1 MGGNPSFMALLKLKK
16 HIAETY
22 GVPNGVP
29 PMKVAS
35 KVMRKIKDAHPNME
49 PTEALK
55 HAMKEFGSNKDKYKK
70 DL

>member
-1 MGGNPSFMALLKLKK
+1 MGGNPSFMALLKFKK

-22 GVPNGVP
+22 GIPNGVP

-35 KVMRKIKDAHPNME
+35 KIMQKIKESNPNMSPE
-49 PTEALK
+49 EALK
-55 HAMKEFGSNKDKYKK
+55 HAMKEFDSNSAKYKK